1 MEWTILFMGPVGSG
15 KTQAIQS
22 ISDIEVLNTDVA
34 ATDEIRQVKS
44 RTTVSMDVGV
54 LNLSGNDKLRL
65 YGAPGQ
71 DRFDFMWDI
80 LMPQAKGLVLMLNHA
95 SADPLAE
102 LDHYLQVIRQRLPGN
117 RLPLVIGVTH
127 VDQNPEI
134 PLSIYTQHLQQKGVL
149 FCGVT
154 PHVIA
159 VDARIRNHVRYL
171 LLIMVAQMEMAKRF
185 PVVSAKVAVAAL

>member
-1 MEWTILFMGPVGSG
+1 
-15 KTQAIQS
+15 
-22 ISDIEVLNTDVA
+22 
-34 ATDEIRQVKS
+34 
-44 RTTVSMDVGV
+44 
-54 LNLSGNDKLRL
+54 
-65 YGAPGQ
+65 
-71 DRFDFMWDI
+71 
-80 LMPQAKGLVLMLNHA
+80 MLNHA

-159 VDARIRNHVRYL
+159 VDSRIRNHVRYL

>member
-1 MEWTILFMGPVGSG
+1 MEWTILFMGPVGAG

-102 LDHYLQVIRQRLPGN
+102 LDHYLQVIRERVPGN

-127 VDQNPEI
+127 VDQSPAM
-134 PLSIYTQHLQQKGVL
+134 PLSIYASYLQQKGVL
-149 FCGVT
+149 FCGVA

>member
-1 MEWTILFMGPVGSG
+1 MEWTILLMGPVGAG

>member
-1 MEWTILFMGPVGSG
+1 MGPVGAG
-15 KTQAIQS
+15 KTQAIHS
-22 ISDIEVLNTDVA
+22 ISDIEVLDTDVA

-80 LMPQAKGLVLMLNHA
+80 LLLQAKGLVLMLNHA
-95 SADPLAE
+95 SPDPLAE
-102 LDHYLQVIRQRLPGN
+102 LDHYLQAIGERVPGN

-127 VDQNPEI
+127 MDQNPAI
-134 PLSIYTQHLQQKGVL
+134 PLSIYASHLHEKGVL
-149 FCGVT
+149 FCGVA

-185 PVVSAKVAVAAL
+185 PVVSARVAVAAL